1 MSSRQSKKRQSHLST
16 VDFATLDVILP
27 EQVAD
32 LNYHEDDRPR
42 RLWESRA
49 AKWSQ
54 TAASNGEY
62 IKGELTARLHWA
74 VERIATMSKEL
85 ETDISGKEED
95 VAGQADK
102 VKETLRAIE
111 MVKLV
116 SAQMSDMADEK
127 MKDQLK
133 GYLGILGS
141 KVGSTDEVDNTA

>member
-32 LNYHEDDRPR
+32 LSYHEDDRPR

-85 ETDISGKEED
+85 ETDISGKEG

-111 MVKLV
+111 TVKLI
-116 SAQMSDMADEK
+116 SAQVSDMADEK

-141 KVGSTDEVDNTA
+141 EVGSSDEVDNTA